1 MLESL
6 FNKVEGL
13 NVFKNKILKQVFSCE
28 TFENFKDQDVNHLQK
43 YSRC

>member
-1 MLESL
+1 MLEFL

-13 NVFKNKILKQVFSCE
+13 NVFKKEILTQVFSCE
-28 TFENFKDQDVNHLQK
+28 TFKDQDVNHLQK